1 MVGRQIFLSIS
12 GSDLFGIPEPA
23 DCDVRGAHLLTED
36 QFWKNLRRGKPKWT
50 IEKQFNKMDFVSF
63 EVGNYLNEMLK
74 PNVNFIEQVLSPLSL
89 VRSPG
94 FEEMQDIARDC
105 ISKSMYSHWKGF
117 AMHTSYHAVDE
128 DYKNPKRDLYLLRIY
143 YQGIYVAQNE
153 MLKSDFDSYRKLS
166 CFNDTLVQEL
176 FDCKKRKAGFFNK
189 QNFLTHCAELEKM
202 LQEEVAKSKLREAP
216 TEETRKKADDLYVSL
231 YKKEF
236 GWDGK
241 K

>member
-1 MVGRQIFLSIS
+1 MIGRQIFLSVS
-12 GSDLFGIPEPA
+12 GSDLFGIPDPQ
-23 DCDVRGAHLLTED
+23 DCDVRGAHLLTEE

-50 IEKQFNKMDFVSF
+50 IEKQLNKMDFVSF

-74 PNVNFIEQVLSPLSL
+74 PNVNFIEQVLSPISL

-153 MLKSDFDSYRKLS
+153 NLKSDFDSYRTLS
-166 CFNDTLVQEL
+166 CFNDSLVQEL
-176 FDCKKRKAGFFNK
+176 FDCKKRKADFFNK
-189 QNFLTHCAELEKM
+189 QQFLTHCSELEKM
-202 LQEEVAKSKLREAP
+202 LQDEITKSKLREAP
-216 TEETRKKADDLYVSL
+216 TEETRKKADDLYKAL
-231 YKKEF
+231 YMKEY
-236 GWDGK
+236 GWNK
-241 K
+241 PF